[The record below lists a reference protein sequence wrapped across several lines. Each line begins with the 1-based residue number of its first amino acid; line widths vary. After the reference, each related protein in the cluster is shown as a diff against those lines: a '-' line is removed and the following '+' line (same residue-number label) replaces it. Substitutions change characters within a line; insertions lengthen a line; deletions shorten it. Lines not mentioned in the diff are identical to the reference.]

1 MYRFGFN
8 NAAEQGIKIKMGRT
22 RFVGV
27 FAVVVGS
34 YIFGYFDGR
43 PLASKSRSV
52 EACFPS

>member
-1 MYRFGFN
+1 
-8 NAAEQGIKIKMGRT
+8 MGRT